1 MSAKEPIA
9 SNIEKLHLNGHISD
23 EEYKLLLLASQIKG
37 CRLRGDSVPNTKGY
51 TIRFEI
57 MLNKEVR

>member
-1 MSAKEPIA
+1 MSAKDPIP
-9 SNIEKLHLNGHISD
+9 SNIEKLHSRGQISD
-23 EEYKLLLLASQIKG
+23 EEYKLLCLALQIKG
-37 CRLRGDSVPNTKGY
+37 CRLRGDSVPNAKGY